1 MNTANVQL
9 QGLLVLMA
17 EIGRR
22 LVETGRVP
30 RSEFDAVL
38 REAEA
43 AIRRDQSRMEQLSA
57 SQVEAMLF
65 PLRYLAE
72 TLEGD
77 MPQRFSQVTQA
88 IGRSEADSELERS

>member
-22 LVETGRVP
+22 LVETGHMPHAEV
-30 RSEFDAVL
+30 ALVL
-38 REAEA
+38 ERAEA
-43 AIRRDQSRMEQLSA
+43 AIRRDETRIDQLSA

-65 PLRYLAE
+65 PLRYFAE
-72 TLEGD
+72 TLGGD
-77 MPQRFSQVTQA
+77 TPQRFSQVTQA
-88 IGRSEADSELERS
+88 VGRSDTTQA

>member
-22 LVETGRVP
+22 LIETNRIT
-30 RSEFDAVL
+30 RSEFELVL
-38 REAEA
+38 KKAQD
-43 AIRRDQSRMEQLSA
+43 AIRQDETRVDQLSA

-72 TLEGD
+72 TLDGD
-77 MPQRFSQVTQA
+77 APRHFSRVAQA
-88 IGRSEADSELERS
+88 VGRSETEPS